1 MVSKMENKQT
11 FTDKVK
17 KATLIALNYTKKG
30 LIAIF
35 NKAKPSLIAIGIG
48 LVIGF
53 IVMLIFNPSGAFSG
67 LVHML
72 LGGFNN
78 GVFSIADMLIKAT
91 PIILTGVA
99 LVFAFKSGLFNIGA
113 SGQMI
118 IGAYTAVHIGVLW
131 NIPAPFHWI
140 VAIILGTVAGA
151 LWGMIPGL
159 LKAYRNTNEV
169 VVTIMMNYIGT
180 LLVMYLVKTFV
191 YNASYAKSLDIQAS
205 AELPMIG
212 GIFSNSTLTIG
223 IIIAVAVA
231 ILGHIVMHKTTLGY
245 QLQAAGMNPDGAK
258 YAGMNEKANII
269 KSMMISGGLAGLAGT
284 LVYLVKGKNL
294 GVSLTLLTEGFDGIS
309 VALLGLNEPIGALL
323 AGLFLSHINTGGFFM
338 QVDGFV
344 PQITEIVIAVIVYV
358 TAISA
363 GIQLYLKNRK
373 LKKEQERLLQE
384 EGAKS

>member
-1 MVSKMENKQT
+1 MVNKMENKKAWIEKT
-11 FTDKVK
+11 K
-17 KATLIALNYTKKG
+17 KILLTIVRFIKKG
-30 LIAIF
+30 LVSLF
-35 NKAKPSLIAIGIG
+35 VKARPSLIAIGIG
-48 LVIGF
+48 LTIGF
-53 IVMLIFNPSGAFSG
+53 IIMLIFNPSGAFPG
-67 LVHML
+67 LIHML

-78 GVFSIADMLIKAT
+78 GVFSIADMLTKAT

-118 IGAYTAVHIGVLW
+118 MGAYTAIHIGVLW

-140 VAIILGTVAGA
+140 VAIILGTLAGA
-151 LWGMIPGL
+151 IWGMIPGL
-159 LKAYRNTNEV
+159 LKAYRNANEV

-180 LLVMYLVKTFV
+180 LTVIYLVKTYV
-191 YNASYAKSLDIQAS
+191 YNDGYAKSLNIQTS
-205 AELPMIG
+205 AELPKLG
-212 GIFSNSTLTIG
+212 GIFANTTLTIG
-223 IIIAVAVA
+223 IIIAVLVA

-269 KSMMISGGLAGLAGT
+269 KTMMISGGLSGLAGA

-294 GVSLTLLTEGFDGIS
+294 GVTLVLLTEGFDGIS

-344 PQITEIVIAVIVYV
+344 PQITEIVIAVIVYI

-363 GIQLYLKNRK
+363 GIQLYMKNRK
-373 LKKEQERLLQE
+373 LKKEQERLIQE
-384 EGAKS
+384 KEANS